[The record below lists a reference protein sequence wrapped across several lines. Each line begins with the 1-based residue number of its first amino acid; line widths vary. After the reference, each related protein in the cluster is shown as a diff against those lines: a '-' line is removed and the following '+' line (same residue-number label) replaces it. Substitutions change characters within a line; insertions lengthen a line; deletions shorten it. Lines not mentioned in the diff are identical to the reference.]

1 MAAPSTLQPPLL
13 CPCPAVN
20 GKQMSVG
27 CKHWMEGAGY
37 KPHWIFM
44 ALFSQPFSERGCVL
58 RGWHWP
64 DCCSLYFSQPCP
76 CGSPGG
82 VGVFCV
88 KGPMCREVAR
98 VTHASCL
105 TLSPFGPGSA
115 PCTGLTE
122 IPFLETAK
130 ERVFAFSSG
139 ECDVMS
145 LGSGQAGR
153 DRPRWAQ
160 SRATRRHASGGKAV
174 KNKQADEWQE
184 EGATSGVPT
193 LLPGA
198 GRVAVL
204 PGEPSTE
211 AGSDPNPAVLA
222 RSVPSQVT
230 PVPRSPGHSPLLPSQ
245 PPVEARQP
253 RLCARG
259 SLWSRRA
266 PCAELAV
273 SPPGVQKPG
282 SAGGGGSRAVCS
294 AVPLFPA
301 QPGGSRRSA
310 KAAGASPRGSC
321 APRASLRVRS
331 GPEQAAVTLRDALW
345 F

>member
-1 MAAPSTLQPPLL
+1 MAGGLDPLKSLPAQTVLGFPPLCVWPGLPGRVAKLSLVLSGRDLPCSTLVFPALTPGNDLAMAAPSTLQPPLL

-222 RSVPSQVT
+222 STARGKQALGKGSRSIP
-230 PVPRSPGHSPLLPSQ
+230 
-245 PPVEARQP
+245 P
-253 RLCARG
+253 RL
-259 SLWSRRA
+259 LRA
-266 PCAELAV
+266 PRV
-273 SPPGVQKPG
+273 
-282 SAGGGGSRAVCS
+282 
-294 AVPLFPA
+294 
-301 QPGGSRRSA
+301 
-310 KAAGASPRGSC
+310 
-321 APRASLRVRS
+321 APC
-331 GPEQAAVTLRDALW
+331 
-345 F
+345 